1 MTLLKSF
8 GQPAI
13 RQQLDTIL
21 AQDRLPHAL
30 LLYGEPGSGILPG
43 ALSLANDILCTSPVE
58 GKACHHCPS
67 CHRTEKFI
75 HPDLHFLLPLA
86 GAKSLSTEYY
96 EPWREAISSN
106 PWLDVFQ
113 WTQYCEVEGK
123 QVDIHKEDVQ
133 HVTGEL
139 SLQAFEG
146 GNKVLIIWMAQ
157 FLAREGNRLLKMIE
171 EPPEQT
177 YFILVTN
184 QREQILPTI
193 RSRCMQLFFPP
204 IETSQISTLL
214 EEQYGMDRN
223 GASLL
228 AKQSVNDMGRA
239 LSLSRN
245 TMINFKDEMATWFR
259 ALIGRKG
266 HELAIWSNRMGSQ
279 EKEEQKQFALYA
291 ISFVRNILWAHSGKY
306 KSENPV
312 EGIEMITYLDQHY
325 SPEVW
330 YPVIQGLQTA
340 YEKISRNANTKLLW
354 LSLSITYKHQLAMY
368 RLQHINS

>member
-1 MTLLKSF
+1 MALLNNF

-21 AQDRLPHAL
+21 TQDRLPHAL
-30 LLYGEPGSGILPG
+30 LFYGEPGSGILPG
-43 ALSLANDILCTSPVE
+43 ALSLANDILCTSPIA

-106 PWLDVFQ
+106 PWLNVFQ

-123 QVDIHKEDVQ
+123 QVDIHKEDIQ
-133 HVTGEL
+133 HVTSDL

-157 FLAREGNRLLKMIE
+157 FLAKEGNRLLKMIE

-177 YFILVTN
+177 YFILITN

-204 IETSQISTLL
+204 MEPSQISLL
-214 EEQYGMDRN
+214 LVKEYEIDN
-223 GASLL
+223 NAAALL

-239 LSLSRN
+239 LSLAKN
-245 TMINFKDEMATWFR
+245 TLMNFKDEMASWFR
-259 ALIGRKG
+259 SLIGRKG
-266 HELAIWSNRMGSQ
+266 HELAIWSNKMGSQ

-291 ISFVRNILWAHSGKY
+291 ISFVRNILWAHAGKDF
-306 KSENPV
+306 SENPV
-312 EGIEMITYLDQHY
+312 DGVEMVKYLNQNY
-325 SPEVW
+325 SPETW
-330 YPVIQGLQTA
+330 HPVIQGLQTA
-340 YEKISRNANTKLLW
+340 HEKISRNANTKLLW
-354 LSLSITYKHQLAMY
+354 LSLSISIKNQLAVY
-368 RLQHINS
+368 RLQYINS